1 MEGVALGSI
10 RTFVRDTY
18 LYRQDADG
26 SVPVRVADLE
36 ILARKGDPV
45 LVVGDFGVYVDFLF
59 KGDLF
64 TCRSTVLRNAE
75 EA

>member
-1 MEGVALGSI
+1 MEGVAPGSI

-26 SVPVRVADLE
+26 SVTVDLEHE

-45 LVVGDFGVYVDFLF
+45 LVVGEFGVYVDFLF
-59 KGDLF
+59 KGDVF
-64 TCRSTVLRNAE
+64 TCKTTVLRNAE
-75 EA
+75 EV

>member
-1 MEGVALGSI
+1 MEGVAPGSI

-18 LYRQDADG
+18 LYRLRGVGGRFVD
-26 SVPVRVADLE
+26 SEHE

-45 LVVGDFGVYVDFLF
+45 LVVGEFGVYADFLF
-59 KGDLF
+59 KGDVF